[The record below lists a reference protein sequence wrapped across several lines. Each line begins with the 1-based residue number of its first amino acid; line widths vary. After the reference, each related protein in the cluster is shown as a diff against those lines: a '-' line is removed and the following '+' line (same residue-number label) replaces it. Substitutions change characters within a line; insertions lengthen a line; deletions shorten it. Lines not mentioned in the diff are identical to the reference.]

1 VTLEYL
7 LDTSTVS
14 AAIAKVPNLDVV
26 KRLEEHG
33 AECAIAS
40 IVWHELLYGCARL
53 VPSRR
58 RAILEA
64 FLQDVVKTSFLILPY
79 DDKAARWHASERVRL
94 EAVGKPAPFVDGQI
108 AAVAFSNQL
117 TLVTAN
123 PRDFRSFADL
133 EVQDWTKRRRGK

>member
-1 VTLEYL
+1 MTLKYL
-7 LDTSTVS
+7 LDTSIVS
-14 AAIAKVPNLDVV
+14 AAIAKVPNPDVV
-26 KRLEEHG
+26 RRLEEHG

-40 IVWHELLYGCARL
+40 VVWHELQYGCGRL
-53 VPSRR
+53 VPSHR

-64 FLQDVVKTSFLILPY
+64 FLQEVVKTSFLILPY
-79 DDKAARWHASERVRL
+79 DDNAALWHATERVRL

-123 PRDFRSFADL
+123 PRDFRSFTGL
-133 EVQDWTKRRRGK
+133 EVQDWTKRKRGE